1 MHTKQIYVRMVMLLM
16 MVGRCAVAA
25 DQAGWDSLAKY
36 ESGKYSPNL
45 CALETEIRVAP
56 ADRFEQY
63 EDKLLV
69 LLNTQNATREAKEF
83 ACRML
88 RLVGSE
94 KCVPVLAGFLA
105 DGKLGH
111 MSRYALQGL
120 PFPSVDDALRNALG
134 KTTGMQQAGVISSL
148 GVRKDAK
155 SVSLLKPL
163 MTDAD
168 LAVARESVSALG
180 RIASPDA
187 LDALTQAKVADGL
200 KAAVLESQLMCADAL
215 LVKGNVDQAA
225 AVYRGVLGAGN
236 PGGVRAAAM
245 IGLARAVKDD
255 ALPTIFDMLKSQDS
269 CSQRAAGA
277 ALMEIKGEHVSKAM
291 VDVLGSL
298 SADAQVIAIHVLAVN
313 GTKTITPD
321 IAKLSGS
328 AQKAV
333 RVAAVQ
339 ALAALGDIS
348 DIALL
353 AGLAKEGGEVGRVV
367 GVSLSRRSGKG
378 ASEEIMKVLPRVDA
392 ASRALLIGCLAERT
406 SHEVVADLIS
416 YADDSDENVRVE
428 TFKALGTL
436 AQEQEIPSLIGL
448 MLRAKPERVRLAAE
462 RAVSMASTKI
472 EGADRRTAPLGAA
485 MKDAKPDERVSLL
498 HCLGSLGGDK
508 ALDRVRV
515 SIRDKNEYV
524 QEAAIRVMADWK
536 DANAVAD
543 LRALA
548 KNAPQENLKIIAFRG
563 LVRIVSLPESVKNHA
578 GNAVAALVEA
588 MSMAPRTEEKRLV
601 LGALSG
607 IASLAALDAAQ
618 MCLPDAELGMEA
630 ELACVK
636 IVQQFKTPG
645 PERDKAMAVLKSLAQ
660 TTQTESIRKQATAIL
675 DAAK

>member
-1 MHTKQIYVRMVMLLM
+1 MQTKQRNFRIILLWM
-16 MVGRCAVAA
+16 MVWRSAVAA

-36 ESGKYSPNL
+36 EFGKYSPNL

-56 ADRFEQY
+56 AGQFEQY

-69 LLNTQNATREAKEF
+69 LLNTQNATCEAKQF

-105 DGKLGH
+105 DERMAH

-134 KTTGMQQAGVISSL
+134 KTTGMQKAAVISSL
-148 GVRKDAK
+148 GVRKNAK
-155 SVSLLKPL
+155 SVPLLKPL

-168 LAVARESVSALG
+168 LAVARESVCALG

-187 LDALTQAKVADGL
+187 LEALTQAKVADGL
-200 KAAVLESQLMCADAL
+200 KTAVLESQLMCADAL
-215 LVKGNVDQAA
+215 LANGKVDQAA
-225 AVYRGVLGAGN
+225 AVYRGGLGAGN

-255 ALPTIFDMLKSQDS
+255 ALPTIFEMLKSQDS
-269 CSQRAAGA
+269 CSQRAAGG
-277 ALMEIKGEHVSKAM
+277 ALMEIKAEHVSKAM

-313 GTKTITPD
+313 GTKAIVPD
-321 IAKLSGS
+321 IVKFTGS
-328 AQKAV
+328 AQKPV

-339 ALAALGDIS
+339 ALAALGDVS
-348 DIALL
+348 DIELL

-367 GVSLSRRSGKG
+367 VESLSRRSGKG
-378 ASEEIMKVLPRVDA
+378 ASEEIVKVLPRVDA
-392 ASRALLIGCLAERT
+392 ASRALLIGCLAARQ
-406 SHEVVADLIS
+406 SHEVVADLIR
-416 YADDSDENVRVE
+416 YAEDSDETVRAE
-428 TFKALGTL
+428 TFKALGSL
-436 AQEQEIPSLIGL
+436 AQEKEIPSLMGL
-448 MLRAKPERVRLAAE
+448 MLRAKPDRVRLAAE
-462 RAVSMASTKI
+462 RAVSMASAKV
-472 EGADRRTAPLGAA
+472 EGEDRKTAPLVAA

-508 ALDRVRV
+508 ALDRVRG
-515 SIRDKNEYV
+515 SISDKDENV

-536 DANAVAD
+536 DAGAVAD
-543 LRALA
+543 LRELA
-548 KNAPQENLKIIAFRG
+548 KNAPKDNLKIVAFRG

-578 GNAVAALVEA
+578 GNAVASLVEA
-588 MSMAPRTEEKRLV
+588 MSMAPRTDEKRLV

-618 MCLPDAELGMEA
+618 KCMPDAVLGTEA

-636 IVQQFKTPG
+636 IVQQFKSPG

>member
-1 MHTKQIYVRMVMLLM
+1 MQTKQRNFRIILLWM
-16 MVGRCAVAA
+16 MVWRSAVAA

-36 ESGKYSPNL
+36 EFGKYSPNL

-56 ADRFEQY
+56 AGQFEQY

-69 LLNTQNATREAKEF
+69 LLNTQNATCEAKQF

-105 DGKLGH
+105 DERMAH

-134 KTTGMQQAGVISSL
+134 KTTGMQKAAVISSL
-148 GVRKDAK
+148 GVRKNAK
-155 SVSLLKPL
+155 SVPLLKPL

-168 LAVARESVSALG
+168 LAVARESVCALG

-187 LDALTQAKVADGL
+187 LEALTQAKVADGL
-200 KAAVLESQLMCADAL
+200 KTAVLESQLMCADAL
-215 LVKGNVDQAA
+215 LANGKVDQAA
-225 AVYRGVLGAGN
+225 AVYRGGLGAGN

-255 ALPTIFDMLKSQDS
+255 ALPTIFEMLKSQDS
-269 CSQRAAGA
+269 CSQRAAGG
-277 ALMEIKGEHVSKAM
+277 ALMEIKAEHVSKAM

-298 SADAQVIAIHVLAVN
+298 SADAQVIAIHVLAVT
-313 GTKTITPD
+313 GTKAIVPD
-321 IAKLSGS
+321 IVKFTGS
-328 AQKAV
+328 AQKPV

-339 ALAALGDIS
+339 ALAALGDVS
-348 DIALL
+348 DIELL

-367 GVSLSRRSGKG
+367 VESLSRRSGKG
-378 ASEEIMKVLPRVDA
+378 ASEEIVKVLPRVDA
-392 ASRALLIGCLAERT
+392 ASRALLIGCLAARQ
-406 SHEVVADLIS
+406 SHEVVADLIR
-416 YADDSDENVRVE
+416 YAEDSDETVRAE
-428 TFKALGTL
+428 TFKALGSL
-436 AQEQEIPSLIGL
+436 AQEKEIPSLMGL
-448 MLRAKPERVRLAAE
+448 MLRAKPDRVRLAAE
-462 RAVSMASTKI
+462 RAVSMASAKV
-472 EGADRRTAPLGAA
+472 EGEDRKTAPLVAA

-508 ALDRVRV
+508 ELDRVRG
-515 SIRDKNEYV
+515 SISDKDENV

-536 DANAVAD
+536 DAGAVAD
-543 LRALA
+543 LRELA
-548 KNAPQENLKIIAFRG
+548 KNAPKDNLKIVAFRG

-578 GNAVAALVEA
+578 GNAVASLVEA
-588 MSMAPRTEEKRLV
+588 MSMAPRTDEKRLV

-618 MCLPDAELGMEA
+618 KCMPDAVLGTEA

-636 IVQQFKTPG
+636 IVQQFKSPG

>member
-1 MHTKQIYVRMVMLLM
+1 MHTKQINVRTIMLLM

-25 DQAGWDSLAKY
+25 EEAGWDSLAKY
-36 ESGKYSPNL
+36 EFGKYSPNI

-56 ADRFEQY
+56 AGRVEQY

-69 LLNTQNATREAKEF
+69 LLNTQNATCEAKQF

-88 RLVGSE
+88 RLVGSG

-105 DGKLGH
+105 DEKMGH

-134 KTTGMQQAGVISSL
+134 KTTGMQKAGVISSL

-155 SVSLLKPL
+155 SVPLLKPL

-168 LAVARESVSALG
+168 LVVARESVCALG

-187 LDALTQAKVADGL
+187 LEALTQAKVADGL
-200 KAAVLESQLMCADAL
+200 KAAVLESRLMCADAL
-215 LVKGNVDQAA
+215 LAKGKVDQAA

-255 ALPTIFDMLKSQDS
+255 ALPTIFEMLKSQDS

-277 ALMEIKGEHVSKAM
+277 ALMEIQGEHVSKAM

-313 GTKTITPD
+313 GTKAIVPD
-321 IAKLSGS
+321 IVKFTGS
-328 AQKAV
+328 AEKPV

-339 ALAALGDIS
+339 ALAALGDVS
-348 DIALL
+348 DIELL

-367 GVSLSRRSGKG
+367 VESLSRRSGKG

-392 ASRALLIGCLAERT
+392 ASRALLIGCLAARE
-406 SHEVVADLIS
+406 SHEVVADLIR
-416 YADDSDENVRVE
+416 YAEDSDENVRAE
-428 TFKALGTL
+428 TFKALGSL
-436 AQEQEIPSLIGL
+436 AQEKEIPSLMGL

-462 RAVSMASTKI
+462 RAVSVASAKV
-472 EGADRRTAPLGAA
+472 EGEDRKTAPLVAA

-508 ALDRVRV
+508 ALDRVRG
-515 SIRDKNEYV
+515 SIRDKDENV

-536 DANAVAD
+536 DAGAVAD
-543 LRALA
+543 LRELA
-548 KNAPQENLKIIAFRG
+548 KNAPKDNLKIIAFRG

-578 GNAVAALVEA
+578 GNAVASLVEA
-588 MSMAPRTEEKRLV
+588 MSMAPRTDEKRLV

-618 MCLPDAELGMEA
+618 KCMPDAELGTEA

-636 IVQQFKTPG
+636 IVQQFKSPG
-645 PERDKAMAVLKSLAQ
+645 PERDKAMAVLKSLAE

>member
-1 MHTKQIYVRMVMLLM
+1 MHTKQRNFRMIMLLM
-16 MVGRCAVAA
+16 MVGMCAVAA

-56 ADRFEQY
+56 AGRFEQY

-88 RLVGSE
+88 RLVGSG

-105 DGKLGH
+105 DEKMAH

-120 PFPSVDDALRNALG
+120 PFPSVDEALRDALG
-134 KTTGMQQAGVISSL
+134 KTTGMQKAGVISSL

-155 SVSLLKPL
+155 SVPLLKPL

-187 LDALTQAKVADGL
+187 LEALTQAKVADGL
-200 KAAVLESQLMCADAL
+200 KAAVLESRLMCADAL
-215 LVKGNVDQAA
+215 LAMGKVDQAA
-225 AVYRGVLGAGN
+225 AVYRGGLGAGN

-255 ALPTIFDMLKSQDS
+255 ALLTIFEMLKSQDS
-269 CSQRAAGA
+269 HSQRAAGA

-313 GTKTITPD
+313 GTKAIVPD
-321 IAKLSGS
+321 IAKLTGS
-328 AQKAV
+328 AEKAV

-339 ALAALGDIS
+339 ALAALGDVS
-348 DIALL
+348 DIELL

-367 GVSLSRRSGKG
+367 VESLSRRSGKG
-378 ASEEIMKVLPRVDA
+378 ASEALMKVLPRVDA
-392 ASRALLIGCLAERT
+392 ASRALLIGCLAERK

-428 TFKALGTL
+428 TFKALGSL
-436 AQEQEIPSLIGL
+436 AQEKEIPSLIGL

-462 RAVSMASTKI
+462 RAVSVASAKV
-472 EGADRRTAPLGAA
+472 EGEDRKTAPLVAA
-485 MKDAKPDERVSLL
+485 MKDAGPEERVSLL

-508 ALDRVRV
+508 ALDMVRG

-536 DANAVAD
+536 DEGAVAD
-543 LRALA
+543 LRELA
-548 KNAPQENLKIIAFRG
+548 RNAPKENLKIIAFRG
-563 LVRIVSLPESVKNHA
+563 LVRIVSLPESVKKHA
-578 GNAVAALVEA
+578 GNAVASLVEA
-588 MSMAPRTEEKRLV
+588 MSMAPRTDEKRLV

-618 MCLPDAELGMEA
+618 KCMPDAELRTEA

-636 IVQQFKTPG
+636 IVQQFKSPG
-645 PERDKAMAVLKSLAQ
+645 PERDKAMAVLKSLAE
-660 TTQTESIRKQATAIL
+660 TTRTESIRKQATAIL